1 MGKRYVDGMPDKA
14 QSPNKIF
21 MKDES
26 IVEPHK
32 PAIIG
37 LDGKSIIENKSKST
51 TSIANGLAIG
61 NKDVESRET
70 INKYNE
76 SLFNTRDISVDTINL
91 VGKKLMIRL
100 FKIQKYTE
108 DGMYVGGFVEEVKTR
123 SDLGTK
129 LVQRSEDNQLQEKGV
144 VISVSED
151 CSDYVKSKIKPGT
164 IVYLDPTRF
173 SPGRAYRALDT
184 SLANRGFD
192 NYFVIHEDVVEW
204 CYN

>member
-37 LDGKSIIENKSKST
+37 LDGKSIIENKSTVNDSLQKG
-51 TSIANGLAIG
+51 IDDRDKVDEY
-61 NKDVESRET
+61 NKFLFDSR
-70 INKYNE
+70 NP
-76 SLFNTRDISVDTINL
+76 SVDNIEL